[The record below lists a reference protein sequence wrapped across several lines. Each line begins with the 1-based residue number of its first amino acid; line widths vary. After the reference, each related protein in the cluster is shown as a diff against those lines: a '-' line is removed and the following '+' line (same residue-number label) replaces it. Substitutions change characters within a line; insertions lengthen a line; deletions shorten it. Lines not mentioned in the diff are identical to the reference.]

1 MTTLSEKVLDL
12 LQTDQLLHQ
21 ALQRVLALR
30 LRSLLP
36 LLERLRQASTS
47 RLSSRRQHRARW
59 TRLFGQQLSLKL
71 LRLIVCHRHQLR
83 GFHPHGG
90 RGGGRSRGVAQLHV
104 LFRMMARE
112 AGLMMTG
119 QRVYA
124 NVR

>member
-1 MTTLSEKVLDL
+1 MTTLSEKILDL

-47 RLSSRRQHRARW
+47 RLSSRRQHRACW
-59 TRLFGQQLSLKL
+59 TRLLGQQLPLKV
-71 LRLIVCHRHQLR
+71 LRLIVGHRHQLR

-90 RGGGRSRGVAQLHV
+90 CCGGGGGRGVA
-104 LFRMMARE
+104 
-112 AGLMMTG
+112 
-119 QRVYA
+119 
-124 NVR
+124 